1 MNGVSAAPARGGSG
15 WKRREP
21 IRSLLLLILLAA
33 ALLILP
39 VLVADA
45 AEVTGVSRHA
55 PAGPAPNAE
64 FEVTL
69 TLTGTAPVVVGIIET
84 IPEGFSF
91 VSTTCEHY
99 QRSGRQ
105 IVFAVI
111 GEPAITYRVKA
122 PASGEGTFTGS
133 WVDLLSAHEG
143 KIADTIVMVGGGG
156 AGAIGDESVAV
167 PTPTPAAPAVT
178 KVSRTI
184 PALDPFEDVTM
195 LFEDMDITL
204 LALTADAQ
212 VSEVKIEVER
222 VAKPGGV
229 PAPSSGT
236 VYAYLTIEVTH
247 EEPANLEG
255 RIECKV
261 LKSWLTTYAI
271 DESTVAL
278 CRYEPAGGW
287 IQLATAKT
295 SEDAGFSYYEART
308 TGFSLFAITG
318 MKAAPGAATPTPV
331 ATPSPS
337 GATSTPSPTSS
348 AAPSPTAA
356 IPGFEA
362 LFAALSTLTV
372 LWCLRWRSKRKGG

>member
-1 MNGVSAAPARGGSG
+1 MNRVSAAPARGGSG
-15 WKRREP
+15 ERRREP
-21 IRSLLLLILLAA
+21 VRSLLLLILLAA
-33 ALLILP
+33 ALLTLP

-69 TLTGTAPVVVGIIET
+69 ILTGNEPVVVGLIET

-99 QRSGRQ
+99 QLSGRQ
-105 IVFAVI
+105 VAFAVI
-111 GEPAITYRVKA
+111 DELAITYRVQA

-133 WVDLLSAHEG
+133 WVDLLSVHEG

-156 AGAIGDESVAV
+156 AGAIGEGSGAV
-167 PTPTPAAPAVT
+167 PTPAVPAVT

-184 PALDPFEDVTM
+184 PTLDPFEDVAM

-204 LALTADAQ
+204 LALTADAR

-222 VAKPGGV
+222 VAKPGAV
-229 PAPSSGT
+229 PAPSGT

-247 EEPANLEG
+247 EELANLEG

-261 LKSWLTTYAI
+261 PRSWLTTHTI

-278 CRYEPAGGW
+278 CRYEPTVGW

-295 SEDAGFSYYEART
+295 SEDTEFSYYEART

-318 MKAAPGAATPTPV
+318 MKAAPSAATPTPV
-331 ATPSPS
+331 ATPTPS
-337 GATSTPSPTSS
+337 GATSTPSPSHS

-362 LFAALSTLTV
+362 VVMTFSLLITCFGIM
-372 LWCLRWRSKRKGG
+372 KRLKGGAK